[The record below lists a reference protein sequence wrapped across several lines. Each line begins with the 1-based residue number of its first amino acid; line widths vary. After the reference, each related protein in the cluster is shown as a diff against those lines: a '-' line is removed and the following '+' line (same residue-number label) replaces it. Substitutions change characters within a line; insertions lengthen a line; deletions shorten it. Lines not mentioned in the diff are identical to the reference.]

1 MLIDPEINDPLKR
14 PQTQLDFL
22 LLKANRD
29 NTELITKILTELLST
44 KLLSTKSNLSI
55 PYREV
60 KMAKYYPDIFCVH
73 VFVVREVVEVQPS

>member
-29 NTELITKILTELLST
+29 NTELITKILTELLRDT
-44 KLLSTKSNLSI
+44 KLLSTKSNI